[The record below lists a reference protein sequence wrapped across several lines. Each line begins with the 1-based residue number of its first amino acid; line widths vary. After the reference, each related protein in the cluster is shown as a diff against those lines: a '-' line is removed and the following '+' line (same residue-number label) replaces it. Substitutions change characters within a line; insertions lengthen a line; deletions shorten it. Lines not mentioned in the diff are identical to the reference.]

1 LQVWITEGCEF
12 DATLAAGV
20 ALKRIYGNVP
30 IDVELGEQAL
40 PALSR

>member
-1 LQVWITEGCEF
+1 MAKRQNVIAIIDD
-12 DATLAAGV
+12 DAGM
-20 ALKRIYGNVP
+20 GNVP